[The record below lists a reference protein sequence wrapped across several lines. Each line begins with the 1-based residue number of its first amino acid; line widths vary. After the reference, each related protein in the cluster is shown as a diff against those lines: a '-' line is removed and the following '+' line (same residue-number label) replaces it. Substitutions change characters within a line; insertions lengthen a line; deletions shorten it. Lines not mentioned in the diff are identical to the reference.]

1 MLGVVRIAIVLLTA
15 CGRIGFT
22 GGADSE
28 AVDASPGA
36 DGGVIDGR
44 PLDDA
49 GQGDPQGRFVWTTV
63 KFAGELAP
71 RSRTDESDGIRGE
84 TWIQGMQL
92 VHRSA
97 SLQSGAPID
106 FATTSHQLAIS
117 GAAWHVTSPTSAI
130 TMTATWADPDH
141 VTLVWDDT
149 APGTVGTS
157 PIEQVTLERA
167 AIPNLAAGVR
177 TLVSAKYAN
186 GNVAAGT
193 CSTWTEGGRI
203 VTGALTMSPQLV
215 VDIQFTFQEFAATDC
230 GGVPTIRES
239 TGRGFLELAQTAYRL
254 DVDLDTVRMT
264 TSGTLTVDSPS
275 SRLYI
280 VQDACAPA
288 GAACDGL
295 PQQLELT
302 Y

>member
-1 MLGVVRIAIVLLTA
+1 MLEVVRIAIVLLAA

-22 GGADSE
+22 GGVDSE
-28 AVDASPGA
+28 TIDASPGA

-71 RSRTDESDGIRGE
+71 RSRTDESDGVRGE
-84 TWIQGMQL
+84 TWIQGTQL

-149 APGTVGTS
+149 APGTVGT
-157 PIEQVTLERA
+157 
-167 AIPNLAAGVR
+167 
-177 TLVSAKYAN
+177 
-186 GNVAAGT
+186 AGT
-193 CSTWTEGGRI
+193 TA
-203 VTGALTMSPQLV
+203 GAEIDSPAGLEASSGCGDDADAARPV
-215 VDIQFTFQEFAATDC
+215 GTFAA
-230 GGVPTIRES
+230 RAS
-239 TGRGFLELAQTAYRL
+239 TASRIAA
-254 DVDLDTVRMT
+254 
-264 TSGTLTVDSPS
+264 S
-275 SRLYI
+275 SSCVARSSFS
-280 VQDACAPA
+280 
-288 GAACDGL
+288 AAL
-295 PQQLELT
+295 
-302 Y
+302 

>member
-1 MLGVVRIAIVLLTA
+1 MLEVVRIAIVLLAA

-22 GGADSE
+22 GGVDSE
-28 AVDASPGA
+28 TIDASPGA

-71 RSRTDESDGIRGE
+71 RSRTDESDGVRGE
-84 TWIQGMQL
+84 TWIQGTQL

-106 FATTSHQLAIS
+106 LATTTHQLVIS
-117 GAAWHVTSPTSAI
+117 GSTWRMTAPTSAI
-130 TMTATWADPDH
+130 TMNATWADADH
-141 VTLVWDDT
+141 VTLVWDST

-157 PIEQVTLERA
+157 PIERVTLERA
-167 AIPNLAAGVR
+167 AIPGLVAGVK
-177 TLVSAKYAN
+177 TMVTAQYAN
-186 GNVAAGT
+186 GDVTAGI
-193 CSTWTEGGRI
+193 CSTWTGGGRI

-215 VDIQFTFQEFAATDC
+215 VDIQFTFLDYVASDC
-230 GGVPTIRES
+230 SGFPTIRES
-239 TGRGFLELAQTAYRL
+239 MGRGFLELEQTAYRL

-264 TSGTLTVDSPS
+264 TSGTLTIDS
-275 SRLYI
+275 LMH
-280 VQDACAPA
+280 VVLGACAPA
-288 GAACDGL
+288 GAACDEL
-295 PQQLELT
+295 PQRLDLT
-302 Y
+302 N